1 LPNRAVSPKFP
12 RILQH
17 DVIVN
22 NNGFINNNNNNNNNS
37 MATTFSSLPIVD
49 LTPLK
54 SPSPAPADLDSLSQ
68 RLHDVFATTG
78 FAYLVNTPLSFNHA
92 DVFSMA
98 ESFFALPDDEK
109 MKLAKRS
116 FRGENRNTYRGYHT
130 LPLWMRM
137 LTWRDT
143 FPPSPIWPAI
153 TSKKALK

>member
-1 LPNRAVSPKFP
+1 
-12 RILQH
+12 
-17 DVIVN
+17 
-22 NNGFINNNNNNNNNS
+22 

-78 FAYLVNTPLSFNHA
+78 FAYLVNAPLSFNHA
-92 DVFSMA
+92 DVFGIA
-98 ESFFALPDDEK
+98 ESFFALPDEVK

-116 FRGENRNTYRGYHT
+116 FRRENRNTYRGYAT

-137 LTWRDT
+137 LTRGDT